1 MTDMLYKATKY
12 MNAEDIMIAEGADQR
27 KERDKT
33 IPTLTKKES
42 LLERMIE
49 RTIGNQD
56 PRLGGL
62 STSRH

>member
-12 MNAEDIMIAEGADQR
+12 MNAEDVMIADGADQR

-33 IPTLTKKES
+33 IPILTKKES
-42 LLERMIE
+42 LLERMTE
-49 RTIGNQD
+49 GTIGNQD

>member
-1 MTDMLYKATKY
+1 MINMLYKATKY
-12 MNAEDIMIAEGADQR
+12 MNAEDVMTVEGADQR

-49 RTIGNQD
+49 RAIGNQD

>member
-1 MTDMLYKATKY
+1 
-12 MNAEDIMIAEGADQR
+12 MNAEDVMTVEGADQR

>member
-1 MTDMLYKATKY
+1 
-12 MNAEDIMIAEGADQR
+12 MNAEDVMIAEGADQR

-33 IPTLTKKES
+33 IPILTKKES
-42 LLERMIE
+42 MLKRMTE
-49 RTIGNQD
+49 GTIGNQD

>member
-12 MNAEDIMIAEGADQR
+12 MNAEDVMIAEGADQR

-49 RTIGNQD
+49 GMIGNQD

>member
-33 IPTLTKKES
+33 IPILTKKES
-42 LLERMIE
+42 LLERMTE
-49 RTIGNQD
+49 GTIGNQD
-56 PRLGGL
+56 PHLGGL